1 MDQNA
6 WEHLL
11 AFLHRLTERT
21 RQRLGQKELEKL
33 LEAIEASK
41 GQPFDKVLYAIGIR
55 HVGSETAIL
64 LAKHFQKID
73 TLAQADEEAVSAIHG
88 VGGEIAR
95 SVYAFFRDPHS
106 LEVLHALLEA
116 GVKLELDASAL
127 STAGGD
133 AFAEKIFVIT
143 GTHPVPREELADLI
157 RANGGKVSSS
167 VSKKTTV
174 LVAGEKAGSKLTK
187 AQDLGVTVWG
197 YEELINELENEK
209 E

>member
-1 MDQNA
+1 
-6 WEHLL
+6 
-11 AFLHRLTERT
+11 
-21 RQRLGQKELEKL
+21 

-64 LAKHFQKID
+64 LAKHFQNID
-73 TLAQADEEAVSAIHG
+73 TLAQADEEEVSAIHG

-95 SVYAFFRDPHS
+95 SVHAFFRDPHA
-106 LEVLHALLEA
+106 LEVLQALRDA
-116 GVKLELDASAL
+116 GVKLERDASTL

-133 AFAEKIFVIT
+133 AFADKTFVIT

-157 RANGGKVSSS
+157 RANGGKVSGS
-167 VSKKTTV
+167 VSKKTSV

-197 YEELINELENEK
+197 YEALMNELENEK